1 MFRFFA
7 PGVLAT
13 FAYVLLSVGIARADC
28 VDGTRA
34 ASPSEIDFATRG
46 FGALAAALPAP
57 IPNSE
62 RRGAPPEIGKAPALS
77 FCKGQR
83 EGDFTVDVA
92 QGYLYRFPKAD
103 ADRMF
108 AERKDVERRI
118 EALEALP
125 PEKAAEQKALF
136 DQARAAYDAAP
147 RRARKDPPLSPEA
160 QALADRKQAEG
171 RALEDRANAVARA
184 HKESVRAQTEPLR
197 RQADGL
203 QSFPQELTV
212 RYVMNAER
220 FATTDGKAV
229 VFTVGSPSARRSAG
243 LKVHNVVAEVAGPEG
258 AARQAL
264 AEAIDRA
271 YLQALA
277 SSPLPSVQE
286 SQARAA
292 RVAADAPQT
301 ATAVPA
307 GTATPARADPAPASN
322 SGTPGAAP
330 RTAQPCPPGSNA
342 QAANAGAAVGGT
354 VLGGGFGRSV
364 GSAVG
369 GLLGGI
375 GGGTEKKPDSQPAD
389 CP

>member
-1 MFRFFA
+1 MFRFLAAGAVAAFA
-7 PGVLAT
+7 
-13 FAYVLLSVGIARADC
+13 FALFSVGVARADC
-28 VDGTRA
+28 VDGVRA

-277 SSPLPSVQE
+277 SSPLPFVQE

-330 RTAQPCPPGSNA
+330 RTAQPCPPGGNA